1 MTKHRP
7 SILDTS
13 TDLLNKFAE
22 FSRGRDELSPE
33 LIGIFSLFLASVVF
47 GIRAWLQI

>member
-1 MTKHRP
+1 MIENN
-7 SILDTS
+7 SDIADTS
-13 TDLLNKFAE
+13 TELLNKLAE

-33 LIGIFSLFLASVVF
+33 LLGIFSLFLASVVF